1 MKKLV
6 LTLALFLAVQPFLQA
21 QNDTAGHLNLVYN
34 GSFEDYRSCPR
45 KVDAV
50 GILTLVEGWYQP
62 TLGSA
67 DYFNVCGTR
76 ECGVP
81 KNKLGWQQ
89 PYSGNGYCGIYC
101 SKNDYREYLQTR
113 LRRRLRGGERRS
125 DKGGWSGYA
134 DWREGE

>member
-1 MKKLV
+1 MKKLT
-6 LTLALFLAVQPFLQA
+6 LTLVLFLSLQPLLRA
-21 QNDTAGHLNLVYN
+21 QEADTSGYPDLVYN

-67 DYFNVCGTR
+67 DYFNRCGTR

-81 KNKLGWQQ
+81 KNKLGFQQ
-89 PYSGNGYCGIYC
+89 PH
-101 SKNDYREYLQTR
+101 
-113 LRRRLRGGERRS
+113 GGE
-125 DKGGWSGYA
+125 D
-134 DWREGE
+134 